1 MEFGPEAVPSHYVL
15 ADEGGRDED
24 RPHNGGSCRCNPVRH
39 RHGFFCDADLDESRR
54 WRAFSVH
61 VGDTVLLTLPDDI
74 RPGDGWVLDHYDS
87 KVLEKQTSE
96 TRNIPPLNRVDAP
109 VDLMLSVKTKAP
121 GTSELV
127 LKYLKRGKE
136 VGSPFRVRINVQR

>member
-1 MEFGPEAVPSHYVL
+1 MRMGLTMVAVVAVGVL
-15 ADEGGRDED
+15 CGTATAFSAMLILTKADDG
-24 RPHNGGSCRCNPVRH
+24 
-39 RHGFFCDADLDESRR
+39 
-54 WRAFSVH
+54 RAFGLH

-109 VDLMLSVKTKAP
+109 TDLTLNVKTKAP

-136 VGSPFRVRINVQR
+136 VGSPFRVRINVQP

>member
-1 MEFGPEAVPSHYVL
+1 MGLTMVAVVAVGVL
-15 ADEGGRDED
+15 CGTATAFSAMLILTKADDG
-24 RPHNGGSCRCNPVRH
+24 
-39 RHGFFCDADLDESRR
+39 
-54 WRAFSVH
+54 RAFGLH

-109 VDLMLSVKTKAP
+109 TDLTLNVKTKAP

-127 LKYLKRGKE
+127 LKYLKRGRRSE
-136 VGSPFRVRINVQR
+136 APSA